1 MLRDKPGEML
11 DISPKG
17 TVPVL
22 LLPDGRVIDESL
34 DVMFW
39 ALNQYDPLDLLKE
52 KTLIQSKR
60 LIEINDQ
67 QFKPCLDRYK
77 YAIRFPEKSQQQHRE
92 LCSFFLQQ
100 LDGLLQVNHYLLG
113 NRMCLADIAIFPFIR
128 QFAGVD
134 SSWFYSTSY
143 TSLHQWLQK
152 MLDSELFKSVMTKY
166 QPWLENKHQI
176 VGF

>member
-1 MLRDKPGEML
+1 ML

-22 LLPDGRVIDESL
+22 LLPDGGVIDESL
-34 DVMFW
+34 DIMFW
-39 ALNQYDPLDLLKE
+39 ALNQSDQLDLLKE
-52 KTLIQSKR
+52 KTLTQSKR

-100 LDGLLQVNHYLLG
+100 LDGLLQANHYLLG
-113 NRMCLADIAIFPFIR
+113 NRICLADIAIFPFIR

-134 SSWFYSTSY
+134 RSWFYSTSY

-152 MLDSELFKSVMTKY
+152 MLESELFKSVMTKY
-166 QPWLENKHQI
+166 QPWLENKQQI
-176 VGF
+176 IGF